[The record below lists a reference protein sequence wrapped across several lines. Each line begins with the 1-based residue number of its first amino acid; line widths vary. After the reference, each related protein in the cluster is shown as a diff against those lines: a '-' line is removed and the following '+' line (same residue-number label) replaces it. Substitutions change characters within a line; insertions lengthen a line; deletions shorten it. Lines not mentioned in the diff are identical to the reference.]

1 MRVPEIKYCPGL
13 LTEGYHAYSPA
24 FLRRMFDGKKL
35 SYILGY
41 DSPQHSE
48 EDAAQ
53 FMENRKRISISGVQ
67 EKMSLA
73 LHKNEL
79 RLTEEGEKGT
89 YILKPI
95 PGDLKKVNQVPANEH
110 ITMQIAAQVYG
121 IYTAENGMIFF
132 KDGQPAYITRRFDVK
147 KDGSKWGKED
157 FATLAGRTKATS
169 GVNFKYE
176 YSYEEAAAL
185 IRKFVPAWRVEI
197 EKFFALVLFNYAFS
211 NGDAHLKNFALLET
225 ESGDYFLSPAYDL
238 INTRIHVDD
247 TGFALDKGLFVDD
260 FQSGAFK
267 KTNRRNREDFLEF
280 GRRIGI
286 DEKRAEKLIAPFLI
300 KQDKVEQLVQ
310 RSFLNDAT
318 KRAYLLD
325 YNTKRNSLNKGVVDD
340 KARSSDRNHGITG

>member
-1 MRVPEIKYCPGL
+1 MSVPEIKYCPGL
-13 LTEGYHAYSPA
+13 LTEGHYTYSPA
-24 FLRRMFDGKKL
+24 FLRRMFDGKKI
-35 SYILGY
+35 SHILRY

-53 FMENRKRISISGVQ
+53 FMENRKRISFSGMQ

-79 RLTEEGEKGT
+79 TLTEEGQQGT

-95 PGDLKKVNQVPANEH
+95 PRDLKKVNQVPANEH
-110 ITMQIAAQVYG
+110 VTMQIAAQVYG
-121 IYTAENGMIFF
+121 INTAENGMIFF

-147 KDGSKWGKED
+147 KDGRKWGKED
-157 FATLAGRTKATS
+157 FATLAGKTRATG

-197 EKFFALVLFNYAFS
+197 EKFFTLVLFNYAFS
-211 NGDAHLKNFALLET
+211 NGDAHLKNFAVLET

-247 TGFALDKGLFVDD
+247 ADFALDKGLFADD

-267 KTNRRNREDFLEF
+267 KTLHRNREDFLEF

-286 DEKRAEKLIAPFLI
+286 GEKRAEKLMAPFLT
-300 KQDKVEQLVQ
+300 KQEKVAQLVE
-310 RSFLNDAT
+310 RSFLNNAT

-325 YNTKRNSLNKGVVDD
+325 YSTKRNCLNK
-340 KARSSDRNHGITG
+340 I

>member
-1 MRVPEIKYCPGL
+1 
-13 LTEGYHAYSPA
+13 
-24 FLRRMFDGKKL
+24 MFDGKKT
-35 SYILGY
+35 SHILRY
-41 DSPQHSE
+41 DSSQHSE

-53 FMENRKRISISGVQ
+53 FMENRKGISISGMQ

-79 RLTEEGEKGT
+79 TLTEEGQQGT

-95 PGDLKKVNQVPANEH
+95 PRDLKKVNQVPANEH
-110 ITMQIAAQVYG
+110 VTMQIAAQVYG
-121 IYTAENGMIFF
+121 INTAENGMIFF

-147 KDGSKWGKED
+147 KDGRKWGKED
-157 FATLAGRTKATS
+157 FATLAGKTRATG

-197 EKFFALVLFNYAFS
+197 EKFFTLVLFNYAFS
-211 NGDAHLKNFALLET
+211 NGDAHLKNFAVLET

-247 TGFALDKGLFVDD
+247 ADFALDKGLFADD

-267 KTNRRNREDFLEF
+267 KTLHRNREDFLEF

-286 DEKRAEKLIAPFLI
+286 GEKRAEKLMAPFLT
-300 KQDKVEQLVQ
+300 KQEKVAQLVE
-310 RSFLNDAT
+310 RSFLNNAT

-325 YNTKRNSLNKGVVDD
+325 YSTKRNCLNK
-340 KARSSDRNHGITG
+340 I